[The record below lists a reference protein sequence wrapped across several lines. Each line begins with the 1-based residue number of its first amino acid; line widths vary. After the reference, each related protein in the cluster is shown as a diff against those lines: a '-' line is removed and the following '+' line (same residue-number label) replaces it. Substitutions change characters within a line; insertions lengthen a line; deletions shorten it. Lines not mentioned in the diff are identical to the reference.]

1 MTVFNSEM
9 HVVTFI
15 LIILEALMF
24 MHQYIFYLQ
33 KPDKKRKFYLI
44 LLFLLIVYNI
54 AGGLFP
60 DESIKLSIVTQ
71 NILAYGAGFAMGC
84 FFPYYFYKAFDVRHL
99 KFQATYGVFYFLVL
113 PYLIFFCIVY
123 PLVNNLDV
131 AIYIGLLIPFI
142 YAFYMIYQILEAI
155 KVTYK
160 GRKAVDVILVYL
172 AVCPWALMPLL
183 AYAKVDQL
191 TEVIFTN
198 GGFVIVTVLFFR
210 NMIQES
216 REDYKA
222 LLEMKRMARP
232 EPEILLENCK
242 QYMLTPRECEITQLV
257 CEGEKYKDIAEKL
270 FISER
275 TVTKHV
281 QNIFRKTEVTSK
293 IELLNK
299 LGEKAK
305 IKDAAS

>member
-9 HVVTFI
+9 HVITFI
-15 LIILEALMF
+15 LIILEVLMF

-44 LLFLLIVYNI
+44 LLFLLIIYNV

-60 DESIKLSIVTQ
+60 DESMSLSIVTQ

-123 PLVNNLDV
+123 PLVNDLDV

-155 KVTYK
+155 KVTFR

-183 AYAKVDQL
+183 AYLKVDQL
-191 TEVIFTN
+191 TEVTFTN
-198 GGFVIVTVLFFR
+198 GGFIIITVLFFR
-210 NMIQES
+210 NMIEES
-216 REDYKA
+216 RRDYLA
-222 LLEMKRMARP
+222 LIELKRRARP
-232 EPEILLENCK
+232 EPEILLENCRL
-242 QYMLTPRECEITQLV
+242 YMLTPRECEVTQLI
-257 CEGEKYKDIAEKL
+257 CEGEKYKDIAERL

-275 TVTKHV
+275 TVTTHV
-281 QNIFRKTEVTSK
+281 QNIFKKTKVTSK

-305 IKDAAS
+305 IKDTAS

>member
-1 MTVFNSEM
+1 MTVFNSEI

-15 LIILEALMF
+15 LIILEVLMF

-54 AGGLFP
+54 AGGMFP
-60 DESIKLSIVTQ
+60 DGNIDLPIVAQ

-142 YAFYMIYQILEAI
+142 YAFYMIYQILESI
-155 KVTYK
+155 KITYK
-160 GRKAVDVILVYL
+160 DRKAVDVILVYL

-183 AYAKVDQL
+183 AYLKVDQL

-198 GGFVIVTVLFFR
+198 GGFVIITVLFFR

-242 QYMLTPRECEITQLV
+242 MYMLTPRECEVTQLV
-257 CEGEKYKDIAEKL
+257 CEGEKYRDIAEKL

-305 IKDAAS
+305 IKDTAS

>member
-1 MTVFNSEM
+1 MTVFNTEM

-15 LIILEALMF
+15 LIILEVLMF
-24 MHQYIFYLQ
+24 MHQYVFYLQ
-33 KPDKKRKFYLI
+33 KPDKKRKYYLI
-44 LLFLLIVYNI
+44 LLGLLIVYNA
-54 AGGLFP
+54 AGGLYP
-60 DESIKLSIVTQ
+60 DEHLAMPVVVQ
-71 NILAYGAGFAMGC
+71 NIMAYGAGFAMGG
-84 FFPYYFYKAFDVRHL
+84 FFPYYFYKAFDVQHL
-99 KFQATYGVFYFLVL
+99 KFQATYGVFLFLVM
-113 PYLIFFCIVY
+113 PYVIFFCIIY

-142 YAFYMIYQILEAI
+142 YAFYMIYQILESI
-155 KVTYK
+155 KMTYK
-160 GRKAVDVILVYL
+160 GKKAVDVILVYL

-183 AYAKVDQL
+183 AYLKVEQL
-191 TEVIFTN
+191 TEVVFTN

-222 LLEMKRMARP
+222 LVEMKRMVRP
-232 EPEILLENCK
+232 EPELLLENSK
-242 QYMLTPRECEITQLV
+242 MYMLTPRECEVTQLV

-275 TVTKHV
+275 TVTKHA

-305 IKDAAS
+305 IKDTAS

>member
-9 HVVTFI
+9 HAVTFGFI
-15 LIILEALMF
+15 VLEVLMF

-33 KPDKKRKFYLI
+33 RPEKKRKYYLI
-44 LLFLLIVYNI
+44 LLGLLILYNL

-60 DESIKLSIVTQ
+60 DEDIAISVVTQ

-84 FFPYYFYKAFDVRHL
+84 FFPYYFYKAFEVRHL

-123 PLVNNLDV
+123 PLVNDLDV

-142 YAFYMIYQILEAI
+142 YAFYMIYQILESI
-155 KVTYK
+155 KITYK
-160 GRKAVDVILVYL
+160 GKKAVDVILVYL

-183 AYAKVDQL
+183 AYLKVDQL
-191 TEVIFTN
+191 TEVLFTN

-222 LLEMKRMARP
+222 LMALREMQKQDP
-232 EPEILLENCK
+232 QIFEENCE
-242 QYMLTPRECEITQLV
+242 YYALTPREREIAQLV
-257 CEGEKYKDIAEKL
+257 CEGEKYKDLAKKL

-275 TVTKHV
+275 TVTTHV
-281 QNIFRKTEVTSK
+281 QNIFRKTEVSSK
-293 IELLNK
+293 WELANK
-299 LGEKAK
+299 LGTRKLEV
-305 IKDAAS
+305 

>member
-15 LIILEALMF
+15 LIILEVLMF

-44 LLFLLIVYNI
+44 LLFLLIVYNV

-60 DESIKLSIVTQ
+60 DQSMNLSIVTQ

-183 AYAKVDQL
+183 AYLKVDQL

-216 REDYKA
+216 REDYKV

-242 QYMLTPRECEITQLV
+242 LYMLTPRECEVTQLV

-305 IKDAAS
+305 IKDAAR